1 VLILPS
7 PKGAASRLSAMWR
20 SSFLSCIPRLRTK
33 PPSATGYSLSRMGG
47 VGIAMAEAGD
57 ADVWGRMVEAGL
69 DA

>member
-1 VLILPS
+1 
-7 PKGAASRLSAMWR
+7 MWR